1 MLSRQSYGTWMAAAV
16 CALLAACTGP
26 AERSDAPAEPVVH
39 LVLCWL
45 EDPGNADQRRRVIE
59 RTRALAYAPG
69 MLDLRVGPA
78 LPGER
83 AIVDDSFDVG
93 VYMRFRSRAAM
104 GRYLEDPVHKRA
116 VREVF
121 RPLCREIR
129 VHDFL
134 ER

>member
-1 MLSRQSYGTWMAAAV
+1 MLIRQLRANWMTAAV
-16 CALLAACTGP
+16 CALLAACAGP
-26 AERSDAPAEPVVH
+26 AERGDAAAEPVAH

-45 EDPGNADQRRRVIE
+45 EDAGNADHRRRVIE

-78 LPGER
+78 LPSER
-83 AIVDDSFDVG
+83 GIVDDSFDVG

-104 GRYLEDPVHKRA
+104 QRYLEDPVHKQA